1 MTYQLSDEDNASL
14 TFLRMNGPW
23 TLEPSSRLPPAV
35 IQFSPTSQFLY
46 TGGIEEGAVLMADAG
61 ELWHLAD
68 LFVCDALK
76 RRIQQAICPATAAA
90 AAQFAVGHGDD
101 ELLSACAEL
110 MSEMPCQSLEG
121 MDSHVSSGVFI
132 RENMQ
137 KKWRKCA
144 VIRQIKSFAFT
155 TSSLDSLESLNAAQ
169 TSSRSFAGP

>member
-1 MTYQLSDEDNASL
+1 MTHASQ
-14 TFLRMNGPW
+14 
-23 TLEPSSRLPPAV
+23 
-35 IQFSPTSQFLY
+35 ISQFLY

-121 MDSHVSSGVFI
+121 MDSHVSGGLCI
-132 RENMQ
+132 RA
-137 KKWRKCA
+137 C
-144 VIRQIKSFAFT
+144 T
-155 TSSLDSLESLNAAQ
+155 
-169 TSSRSFAGP
+169 